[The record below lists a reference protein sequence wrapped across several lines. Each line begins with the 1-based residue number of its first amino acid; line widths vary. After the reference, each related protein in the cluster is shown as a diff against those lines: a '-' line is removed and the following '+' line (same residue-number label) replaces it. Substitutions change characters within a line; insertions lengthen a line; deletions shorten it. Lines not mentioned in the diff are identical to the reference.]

1 MATDDEFYWTELVH
15 DPKRLG
21 AVPEQVFKVFLVQVK
36 SDTDLGKRML
46 NHPLEVLRER
56 VPEMQI
62 GEGPDVRAQVLRVN
76 AEIPA
81 NPVRHSAVWIVFPG
95 STNLVGIQYKYQE

>member
-1 MATDDEFYWTELVH
+1 MASEEVFYSARLV
-15 DPKRLG
+15 PEEQG
-21 AVPEQVFKVFLVQVK
+21 AVPKQDFEVFLVEVK
-36 SDTDLGKRML
+36 SDTDIGRRML
-46 NHPLEVLRER
+46 FDPVPLLREN
-56 VPEMQI
+56 VPDMRI